1 MKAHFF
7 PKAPGSSTPFKTV
20 SLGEVL
26 ERLGRKTQSCCVGRC
41 PPGGGLWAQLWEGP
55 LCQAQDVRWGL
66 QHISPDP
73 QARTQGVSGR
83 VRRGREEKQART
95 PARRGW
101 DAQPRVSDKHTV
113 SALAAGVRAPFF
125 FI

>member
-7 PKAPGSSTPFKTV
+7 AKASGNSTPFKTV
-20 SLGEVL
+20 SPGEVL
-26 ERLGRKTQSCCVGRC
+26 ERLGRKTRSCYVGRC
-41 PPGGGLWAQLWEGP
+41 PPRGGLWAQLWEGP
-55 LCQAQDVRWGL
+55 LCQARDVWWGL
-66 QHISPDP
+66 EHISSDL
-73 QARTQGVSGR
+73 QARKRGVSGR
-83 VRRGREEKQART
+83 VRRGRGEMQAGT